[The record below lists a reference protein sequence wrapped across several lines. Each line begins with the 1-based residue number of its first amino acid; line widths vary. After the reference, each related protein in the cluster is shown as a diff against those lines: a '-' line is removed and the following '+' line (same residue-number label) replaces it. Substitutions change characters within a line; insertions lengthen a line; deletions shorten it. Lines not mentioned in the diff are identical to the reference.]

1 MSRPPQDSS
10 DPAEHYPAGWVPGEL
25 PTPPRDGKRGW
36 IIGLGVLVV
45 VVAIGAVLL
54 FTGQASR
61 SAAPAADRN
70 SPQATPTSATPQP
83 GAMSTTI
90 VSADDTGPITIITDD
105 VTCGPWDNVQT
116 AVAVPRNAGWNERDP
131 WQPAST
137 WNPDQRAQFEAVADA
152 LRSGADRAVSLA
164 AQTPHRAMREL
175 YEAFIAYGRAY
186 AEALPNYQPK
196 DDFLAQT
203 SLAALDAIT
212 HICAA
217 NRSKV
222 ASVQE
227 PGLAPVAPP
236 TTPPTVADPANPQR
250 FLPQP
255 NPTCASWMQDAAAL
269 QERTQ
274 AWSALDPNVGA
285 GQLNKEQVL
294 VYDDVAQV
302 VTAQADTMES
312 AGRGSGNAVAE
323 DFATLG
329 ALYFRAY
336 AKAVPLIWAGDHDL
350 AEVGFN
356 LNNLLSL
363 ACQASEG

>member
-1 MSRPPQDSS
+1 MSRPPQDPSE
-10 DPAEHYPAGWVPGEL
+10 PAEHYPAGWAPGEL
-25 PTPPRDGKRGW
+25 PTPRRDGKRGW
-36 IIGLGVLVV
+36 IVGLVALAV

-54 FTGQASR
+54 FTGQDSR
-61 SAAPAADRN
+61 SAAAERN
-70 SPQATPTSATPQP
+70 SPNATPASATLRP
-83 GAMSTTI
+83 GATPTTI
-90 VSADDTGPITIITDD
+90 VSADDTGPITVITDD
-105 VTCGPWDNVQT
+105 ETCGPWDNVQT
-116 AVAVPRNAGWNERDP
+116 AVAVARNAGWNERDP
-131 WQPAST
+131 WKPAST
-137 WNPDQRAQFEAVADA
+137 WDPDQRAQFEAVADA

-164 AQTPHRAMREL
+164 AQTPHRVMREL

-186 AEALPNYQPK
+186 SDALPNYQPT

-203 SLAALDAIT
+203 SLAALDSIT

-217 NRSKV
+217 NRSRV

-236 TTPPTVADPANPQR
+236 TTPPTVADPANPHR

-255 NPTCASWMQDAAAL
+255 NPTCARWTQDEAAL
-269 QERTQ
+269 QERTR
-274 AWSALDPNVGA
+274 AWSALDSNVGA
-285 GQLNKEQVL
+285 AQLNREQVL
-294 VYDDVAQV
+294 VYDDVV
-302 VTAQADTMES
+302 SVLTAQADTMES

-336 AKAVPLIWAGDHDL
+336 AKAVPLIWAGDHHL
-350 AEVGFN
+350 AEVGFD
-356 LNNLLSL
+356 LNELISV